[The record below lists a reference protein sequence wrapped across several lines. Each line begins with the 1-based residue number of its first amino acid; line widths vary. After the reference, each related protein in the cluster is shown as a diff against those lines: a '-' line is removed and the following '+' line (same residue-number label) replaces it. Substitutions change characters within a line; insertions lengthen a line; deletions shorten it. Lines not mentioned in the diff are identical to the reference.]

1 MGVNAIGLSGFIIT
15 MSSGKVTNVLK
26 LFYPQFLRCYLLVF
40 YSYGLDDCFLGT
52 SLAVEETTAIPLG
65 ALCNEVEHVALSA
78 IPVTVLISPNGKSL
92 NSKSLCSCGMSTLC
106 LNHKRLLSFLL
117 ALMATMQGAGVRNL
131 IQTTTTTTTMKS
143 PASLSSSFSYQSLSI
158 SPISIYQ

>member
-15 MSSGKVTNVLK
+15 MPSGKVTNVLK

-78 IPVTVLISPNGKSL
+78 IPVTVLISPNGKLL

-117 ALMATMQGAGVRNL
+117 ALMATMQRAGVRNL
-131 IQTTTTTTTMKS
+131 IQTTTTMKS

>member
-78 IPVTVLISPNGKSL
+78 IPVTVLISPNGKLL

-117 ALMATMQGAGVRNL
+117 ALMATMQRAGVRNL
-131 IQTTTTTTTMKS
+131 IQTTTTMKS

>member
-1 MGVNAIGLSGFIIT
+1 MGVNAKSGFIIT

-78 IPVTVLISPNGKSL
+78 IPVTVLISPNGKLL

-131 IQTTTTTTTMKS
+131 IQTTTTMKS

>member
-131 IQTTTTTTTMKS
+131 IQTTTTMKS

>member
-15 MSSGKVTNVLK
+15 MPSGKVTNVLK

-78 IPVTVLISPNGKSL
+78 IPVTVLISPNGKLL
-92 NSKSLCSCGMSTLC
+92 NSESLCSCGMSTLC

-117 ALMATMQGAGVRNL
+117 ALMATMQRAGVRNL
-131 IQTTTTTTTMKS
+131 IQTTTTMKS